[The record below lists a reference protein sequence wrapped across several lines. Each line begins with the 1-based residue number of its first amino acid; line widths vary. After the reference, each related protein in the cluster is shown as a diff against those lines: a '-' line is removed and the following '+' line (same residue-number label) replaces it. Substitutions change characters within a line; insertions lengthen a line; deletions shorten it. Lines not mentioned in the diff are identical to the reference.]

1 MGYALRG
8 LEKLRNNSREIRK
21 AGNDLRRYALL
32 LGVLLGV
39 CLFLAATA
47 AAAAEPHLLLRM
59 LDAADAA
66 YQGVQDYTSIMVST
80 ERIGEALEPEKIVL
94 LKFQRPFKVYM
105 RWTNGPTKGREG
117 LYVAGEHDGRF
128 LIAESNGLSKFFT
141 AFLDTRDP
149 RVMAQSRHPVTDLGI
164 GRLLEIVGENA
175 RRGIRANVLR
185 VEDHGATLVAGR
197 PVREIE
203 GVLPRDPDLGYYGYR
218 VRLFFDEGNHLP
230 IRVIVNDWGDRVVED
245 YTYSQL
251 RLNPGLTNLD
261 FDPRNP
267 EYKFNNWR
275 IPLTR

>member
-1 MGYALRG
+1 
-8 LEKLRNNSREIRK
+8 LRNNPREIRK
-21 AGNDLRRYALL
+21 AGNDLSRYALL
-32 LGVLLGV
+32 LAVLLGIRF
-39 CLFLAATA
+39 LLAAPVA
-47 AAAAEPHLLLRM
+47 SAAEPRLLLRM
-59 LDAADAA
+59 LEAADAA
-66 YQGVQDYTSIMVST
+66 YQGVQGYTSIMLST
-80 ERIGEALEPEKIVL
+80 ERIGETLEPEKIVL

-105 RWTNGPTKGREG
+105 RWTNGSTKGREG

-185 VEDHGATLVAGR
+185 VEDHGATWVAGR

-203 GVLPRDPDLGYYGYR
+203 GVLPRDPDLGYYAYR
-218 VRLFFDEGNHLP
+218 VRLFFDEENHLP
-230 IRVIVNDWGDRVVED
+230 IRVIVDDWGDRMVED

-251 RLNPGLTNLD
+251 RLNPGFTNRD

-267 EYKFNNWR
+267 EYGFSKWR
-275 IPLTR
+275 IPLAR